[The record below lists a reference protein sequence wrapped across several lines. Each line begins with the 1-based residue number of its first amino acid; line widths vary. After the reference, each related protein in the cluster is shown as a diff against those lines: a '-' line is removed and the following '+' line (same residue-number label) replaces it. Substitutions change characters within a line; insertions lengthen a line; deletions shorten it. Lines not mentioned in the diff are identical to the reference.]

1 MRWPKGSKAGNV
13 IIGGQGIGGGIA
25 QLDYPE
31 DVAFDPQ
38 GNMYVDDLNNNRVQ
52 MYAIDK
58 SACAK
63 GTRKKIAIN

>member
-31 DVAFDPQ
+31 DVALDPQ
-38 GNMYVDDLNNNRVQ
+38 GN
-52 MYAIDK
+52 
-58 SACAK
+58 
-63 GTRKKIAIN
+63 